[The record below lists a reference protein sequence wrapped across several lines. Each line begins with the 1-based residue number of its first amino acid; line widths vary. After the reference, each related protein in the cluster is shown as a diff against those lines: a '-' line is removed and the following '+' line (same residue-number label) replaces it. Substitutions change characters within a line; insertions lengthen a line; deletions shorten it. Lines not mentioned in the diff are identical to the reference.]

1 MKACPRED
9 ILACGGC
16 GCHGIY
22 ISAPSRAE
30 SEEAA
35 QTRVM
40 DAVTGN
46 GMVIVMQVLNHE
58 KVASCL
64 EEVTTRACSSN
75 IP

>member
-1 MKACPRED
+1 MED
-9 ILACGGC
+9 VVAMA
-16 GCHGIY
+16 Y
-22 ISAPSRAE
+22 IFRRHRGAE

-46 GMVIVMQVLNHE
+46 GMVIVMQVRNHE

-64 EEVTTRACSSN
+64 EEVTPNFILRNSY
-75 IP
+75 